1 MKHLEDFAGSSFEE
15 RKDMSKMKLSQYTCE
30 EVTRRFSEL
39 VDAIVVVDKTT
50 DRYRTVISRGIF
62 TELFDKEG
70 DYHDLLSTLLL
81 HLNTTSGKLPEN
93 YQAFLPNFGTFT
105 DKYSRRL
112 KLVIHEGEAAHIV
125 QMMVYPIAEEDAYML
140 IIDELD
146 PEEKESENQTY
157 QKVETIEKT
166 FLFSMYIDLVE
177 DTTGSLNISEIS
189 EEAVQA
195 DLKYS
200 DWRNMIVNAIGKDD
214 QALFMERSDPE
225 YLKKM
230 FIPGFTSSFD
240 CLMQNLDG
248 VYIWVKLIFSR
259 IETGDLADYKYVF
272 MVQNIHEE
280 ATAMFT
286 SLKKLSVMA
295 LTDSLTGVDN
305 RRKIETAAK
314 NAVKEWKEGDRKE
327 SLSMMIIDID
337 YFKSI
342 NDKYGHAVGDRTLKQ
357 FARLITNCFKDENVD
372 IGRWGGEE
380 FVGILYHKTVGEAT
394 AMAERLRSAVEECT
408 MPSDNRITC
417 SIGVVEVREEDGFE
431 DVFERM
437 DKALYAAKSEGRN
450 KVIAG

>member
-1 MKHLEDFAGSSFEE
+1 
-15 RKDMSKMKLSQYTCE
+15 MKLEQYTGE
-30 EVTRRFSEL
+30 EVIRRFSEL
-39 VDAIVVVDKTT
+39 VDAIVVVDKDT
-50 DRYRTVISRGIF
+50 DRYRTVIRRGIF
-62 TELFDKEG
+62 TELFDEEG
-70 DYHDLLSTLLL
+70 DYNDLIQTLLI
-81 HLNTTSGKLPEN
+81 HLNTTSEKVPEN
-93 YQAFLPNFGTFT
+93 YQAFLPNYGTFT
-105 DKYSRRL
+105 DKYSRKL

-125 QMMVYPIAEEDAYML
+125 QMMVYPIADEDAYML
-140 IIDELD
+140 ILDELD
-146 PEEKESENQTY
+146 PDEKETENQTY
-157 QKVETIEKT
+157 RKVETIEKT

-195 DLKYS
+195 ELKYS

-259 IETGDLADYKYVF
+259 IETGDPADYKYVF

-286 SLKKLSVMA
+286 SLKKLGEMA
-295 LTDSLTGVDN
+295 LTDSLTGVYN
-305 RRKIETAAK
+305 RGKIETAAK
-314 NAVKEWKEGDRKE
+314 NAVKEFREGGRKAP
-327 SLSMMIIDID
+327 LSMMIIDID
-337 YFKSI
+337 YFKSV
-342 NDKYGHAVGDRTLKQ
+342 NDKYGHAAGDRTLKQ
-357 FARLITNCFKDENVD
+357 FARILTDCFKEETVD

-380 FVGILYHKTVGEAT
+380 FVGVLYDKTRDEA
-394 AMAERLRSAVEECT
+394 AEMAERLRITVSEFT
-408 MPSDNRITC
+408 MPSGNRISC
-417 SIGVVEVREEDGFE
+417 SIGVAEAGKDDSFE

-450 KVIAG
+450 KVMVG